1 MSDLKINY
9 DITKREKDI
18 LKLLWKYS
26 KPLTA
31 SELAKCSGEI
41 SISTTQTS
49 LKNLMKKGLVE
60 VADIVYSGTVLS
72 RSYKPSLSST
82 QYEIQKLIS
91 NFRQIAN
98 EDLST
103 SSFVATLLE
112 QEKDSRKAL
121 KEIEDL
127 EKMLIQKKV
136 LLEDK
141 VKENTEKKE

>member
-18 LKLLWKYS
+18 LKLLWKSS

-127 EKMLIQKKV
+127 EKMLMQKKA